1 MNLEQALKIR
11 RMRSDFL
18 ESLGLKMAMVKFIQD
33 PADHFSSIT
42 GINRRQLGDVIK
54 LVSRDLLDTRVEDL
68 ELSARTANCLYQS
81 LLRPILRVGDL
92 IMFTPYNLWGLKGFG
107 RKCLREVMLL
117 LDEMGLSLGA
127 VHIDWASSPDSE
139 KPTDMGKGT

>member
-92 IMFTPYNLWGLKGFG
+92 IMGVSRALAGSA
-107 RKCLREVMLL
+107 C
-117 LDEMGLSLGA
+117 
-127 VHIDWASSPDSE
+127 
-139 KPTDMGKGT
+139 GK